1 MEAQDKPQPLPAIKM
16 KLHQSLTSDVRI
28 PLGNARATIP
38 ASNVSFS
45 PLSGLSDG
53 ALDRKLLTVV
63 NRQAQIAAVTPKFAP
78 PQFASTSAIGR
89 IDVGTSISQVGFTP
103 DVLEPMAADLSDAK
117 QSFSEFLKTIREKIK
132 RAQRRLPSVQEA
144 VEGTA
149 KVRFT
154 IRRNGGVAG
163 VKVVASSGSRA
174 LDAAAIAAVRDAA
187 PFHSFPE
194 DQNVAML
201 HVEIPIVF
209 QLKTG

>member
-1 MEAQDKPQPLPAIKM
+1 M
-16 KLHQSLTSDVRI
+16 
-28 PLGNARATIP
+28 
-38 ASNVSFS
+38 
-45 PLSGLSDG
+45 
-53 ALDRKLLTVV
+53 
-63 NRQAQIAAVTPKFAP
+63 
-78 PQFASTSAIGR
+78 
-89 IDVGTSISQVGFTP
+89 GTSISQVGFTP

-163 VKVVASSGSRA
+163 VKIVASSGSRS

-187 PFHSFPE
+187 PFPPFPE
-194 DQNVAML
+194 DQKVAML

>member
-1 MEAQDKPQPLPAIKM
+1 M
-16 KLHQSLTSDVRI
+16 KLHQSLTSDARI

-38 ASNVSFS
+38 ASNISIS
-45 PLSGLSDG
+45 PLSGLSG
-53 ALDRKLLTVV
+53 GVLDRKLLTV
-63 NRQAQIAAVTPKFAP
+63 NRQAQIAAVAPKFAP
-78 PQFASTSAIGR
+78 PQFASTSAMGR
-89 IDVGTSISQVGFTP
+89 IDVGTSISQVDFTP
-103 DVLEPMAADLSDAK
+103 DALETMTANLSDAK
-117 QSFSEFLKTIREKIK
+117 QSFSEFLKTISEQIK
-132 RAQRRLPSVQEA
+132 RAQRRLPSVREA

-163 VKVVASSGSRA
+163 VKIVASSGSRS

-194 DQNVAML
+194 DLKVAML